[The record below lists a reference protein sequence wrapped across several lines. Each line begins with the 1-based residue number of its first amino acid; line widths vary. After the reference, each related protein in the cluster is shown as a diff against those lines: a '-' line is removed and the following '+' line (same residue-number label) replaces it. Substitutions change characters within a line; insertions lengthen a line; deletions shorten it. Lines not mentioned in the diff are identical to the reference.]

1 MRDEEGLR
9 RGPEGL
15 GNRPGCHRACGARM
29 PDAQTEGGS
38 DPDSTTGGPTRRLT
52 LRCLTVLGV
61 TGTGIAFSTA
71 RGVAAGPVSI
81 LVHTCDIRVGGGRVF
96 RADKVVVTQPSKGRY
111 KAFTAVCTHSGRVVG
126 NITGDTINCLC
137 HRSKFNIVD
146 GSVVA
151 TPARAPLAPEQ
162 ITVSG
167 KKSCVADEL
176 SALN

>member
-1 MRDEEGLR
+1 
-9 RGPEGL
+9 
-15 GNRPGCHRACGARM
+15 M